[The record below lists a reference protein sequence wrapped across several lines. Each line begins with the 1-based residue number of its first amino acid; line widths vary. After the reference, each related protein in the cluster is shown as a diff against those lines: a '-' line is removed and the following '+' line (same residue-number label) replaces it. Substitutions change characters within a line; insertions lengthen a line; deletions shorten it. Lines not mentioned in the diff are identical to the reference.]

1 MRQSQIGGSR
11 PTSRDAAQSPPPLNV
26 NWAKVTD
33 PKQSIRILESL
44 DVHEEEFSELEILG
58 GSTKS
63 GGAMMFKLQ
72 TDQAILDQIKVK
84 EFVSKF

>member
-1 MRQSQIGGSR
+1 
-11 PTSRDAAQSPPPLNV
+11 
-26 NWAKVTD
+26 
-33 PKQSIRILESL
+33 L

-72 TDQAILDQIKVK
+72 TDQAILDQIKVIK
-84 EFVSKF
+84 DFIKITLL